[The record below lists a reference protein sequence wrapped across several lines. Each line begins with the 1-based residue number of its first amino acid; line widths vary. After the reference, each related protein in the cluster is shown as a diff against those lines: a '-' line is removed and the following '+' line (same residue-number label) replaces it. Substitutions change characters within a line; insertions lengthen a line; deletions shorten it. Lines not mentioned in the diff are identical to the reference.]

1 MKTATASPALAL
13 SYKPRVKR
21 LLIKGIIYLTSE
33 KLFTFASVI
42 AALWSWWG
50 VCTDDTHA
58 IAYGGMLW
66 LAVLAPWICRQT
78 ARDLRQDRLGL
89 KQW

>member
-1 MKTATASPALAL
+1 MKTATALPAPALF
-13 SYKPRVKR
+13 YKPRVKK

-50 VCTDDTHA
+50 VCTDDTNT
-58 IAYGGMLW
+58 IAYGAMVW
-66 LAVLAPWICRQT
+66 LAALPRGRGDRQPATSVKT
-78 ARDLRQDRLGL
+78 ASA
-89 KQW
+89 